1 MNKDNFSENLV
12 NANILNYKTLLR
24 DLNIQNIK
32 IVDVEKSY
40 IKNSILK
47 KDFKVLKEI

>member
-47 KDFKVLKEI
+47 KDLKVLKEI